1 METKV
6 KKNSLILL
14 AILMSCTLLVFS
26 CTELLSVKESS
37 LVVTL
42 PTGRFITNP
51 EGVVIS
57 EYTVGIQNK
66 EGKKETKTGVP
77 GQSLVFENISL
88 GEYLVYAEAY
98 DEEKKC
104 VAYAKQKTEVK
115 PGKDTSVVLK
125 LIWNLLT
132 QELVDNGDVE
142 FEVTPPKKTTYNY
155 GETFDSTGLKIEVV
169 FKNGY
174 RQEIPALIQS
184 DDGSISQ
191 SIYYSF
197 MQGQG
202 DGVVLDNYTAPD
214 VCIYINWTTS
224 EAEAVLGRKEINPA
238 FTLTVKPLVPVI
250 VLVKGGTVTGATN
263 ENNYEGVFI
272 EGRTVTLSD
281 FYMGKY
287 EVTQEEYASVMEGQK
302 VTVGETEY
310 TLESNPSYCTEDS
323 AVYTLFSGDEQEK
336 RPVEGVSWYDA
347 VWYCNALSEK
357 EGLTKAYN
365 IEVTQVEQ
373 AEGKTGYYIY
383 EATVSLVEN
392 ANGYRLPTEA
402 EREYAARG
410 GDPTAEDWNYVF
422 SGADTAE
429 GVAYSE
435 SKNSG
440 LDSVGWYSFNSATGE
455 TGDTTPSSGS
465 QGYGTHQVGKKA
477 ANRLGLYDM
486 SGNVMEWCYDWSGT
500 VNTGEESDPTGA
512 ASGSLRV
519 RRGGS
524 WSSTANGA
532 SVSYRHSHFPDSR
545 YDFLGFRVV
554 RPSSN

>member
-26 CTELLSVKESS
+26 CTEFLSVKESS

-115 PGKDTSVVLK
+115 AGKDTSVVLK

-174 RQEIPALIQS
+174 RQEIPALIQTE
-184 DDGSISQ
+184 DGSISQ

-202 DGVVLDNYTAPD
+202 DGVVLDNYTAPE

-238 FTLTVKPLVPVI
+238 FTLTVKPLVPEMVY
-250 VLVKGGTVTGATN
+250 VKGGTVVGDN
-263 ENNYEGVFI
+263 KGVFVK
-272 EGRTVTLSD
+272 GRTVTLSD

-287 EVTQEEYASVMEGQK
+287 EVTQEEYKTVMEGQA
-302 VTVGETEY
+302 VTVGGTEY
-310 TLESNPSYCTEDS
+310 ALESNPSHYTEYS
-323 AVYTLFSGDEQEK
+323 TGYTLFEGDEQGK

-357 EGLTKAYN
+357 EGLTKAYS
-365 IEVTQVEQ
+365 IEVTRVEDV
-373 AEGKTGYYIY
+373 AGKTGYYIY
-383 EATVSLVEN
+383 EATVTLNED

-402 EREYAARG
+402 EWEYAARG
-410 GDPTAEDWNYVF
+410 GDPTAADWNYSF
-422 SGADTAE
+422 SGANTAE
-429 GVAYSE
+429 GVTLSSSA
-435 SKNSG
+435 NSG
-440 LDSVGWYSFNSATGE
+440 LDSVGWYSYNNKTGITQELKE
-455 TGDTTPSSGS
+455 TEDVSG
-465 QGYGTHQVGKKA
+465 QGTHQVGKKT

-486 SGNVMEWCYDWSGT
+486 SGNVWEFCYDWYGGITADTPTNGPESGT
-500 VNTGEESDPTGA
+500 E
-512 ASGSLRV
+512 RV
-519 RRGGS
+519 QRGGA
-524 WSSTANGA
+524 WDYNANHA
-532 SVSYRHSHFPDSR
+532 SVSYRERSSMWYISHS
-545 YDFLGFRVV
+545 YGFRVV
-554 RPSSN
+554 RSAK